1 MDNFL
6 DYFEEKFN
14 IQEIKLNQY
23 SPLVLAYIGDA
34 VYEMMIRTVI
44 VNEGNMQVN
53 KMHKMAKDLVK
64 ASAQAEIYYI
74 VESMLTEEELNIF
87 KRGRNAKSATKAKNA
102 SLIDYR
108 TATGFETLIG
118 YLYLKKDFKRM
129 TDLVSE
135 GVKGCQ
141 SNQNDL

>member
-1 MDNFL
+1 VDNIL
-6 DYFEEKFN
+6 AYFEEKFDM
-14 IQEIKLNQY
+14 QEIKLNQY

-53 KMHKMAKDLVK
+53 KMHKMSKDLVK
-64 ASAQAEIYYI
+64 ASAQAEIYFI
-74 VESMLTEEELNIF
+74 IEKLLNEEESNVF
-87 KRGRNAKSATKAKNA
+87 KRGRNAKSGTKAKNA
-102 SLIDYR
+102 SLNDYR
-108 TATGFETLIG
+108 IATGFEALIG

-141 SNQNDL
+141 SKQKDL

>member
-1 MDNFL
+1 MDNL
-6 DYFEEKFN
+6 LEYFEEKFN
-14 IQEIKLNQY
+14 LHEIKINQY

-53 KMHKMAKDLVK
+53 KMHKRAKDLVK
-64 ASAQAEIYYI
+64 ASAQAEMFYRI
-74 VESMLTEEELNIF
+74 EDLLTEEELGIY

-102 SLIDYR
+102 TINDYR
-108 TATGFETLIG
+108 TATGFEALIG
-118 YLYLKKDFKRM
+118 YLYLKKDFRRM

-135 GVKGCQ
+135 GVKECNKQ
-141 SNQNDL
+141 KDL